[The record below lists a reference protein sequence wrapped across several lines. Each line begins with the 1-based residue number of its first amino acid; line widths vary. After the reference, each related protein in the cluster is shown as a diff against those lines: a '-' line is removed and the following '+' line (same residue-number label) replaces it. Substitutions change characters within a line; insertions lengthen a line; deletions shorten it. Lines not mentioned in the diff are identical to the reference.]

1 MAAHLLRYDGRTAVV
16 TGAGQGLGAAYARL
30 LAERGAQV
38 VVNDI
43 NADLAAS
50 VADEITA
57 AGGIA
62 VADDHSVATAEGGV
76 ALADTARQAFGGV
89 QMVINNAG
97 VNRAAEFGTLN
108 PESGPNL
115 FNEMIALH
123 LMGPCHVLWPLWPD
137 MVAQGYGRVVNVS
150 SGAVWGL
157 RGQTAYAAAKAGV
170 MGLTRSLA
178 REGRRH
184 GVLVNCVLPWAVTG
198 PSPDPLRRRVRRRH
212 RGPHAARQGG
222 PRGGVAG
229 PPGLCGHRRVLHR
242 GRWSY
247 GPPGLGGRCGAHRPG
262 SHPRVVPGPLGS
274 DHGPERIH
282 RPHIHR
288 RPHAP
293 HRHAPLSRGQPTPIV
308 TQSRTKLGRAGGI

>member
-1 MAAHLLRYDGRTAVV
+1 MAALLLRYDGRTAVV

-97 VNRAAEFGTLN
+97 MNRAAEFGTLN
-108 PESGPNL
+108 PESGPDL

-198 PSPDPLRRRVRRRH
+198 PSPDRSDDEFGAVIEAHMRPDKVAPAVVWLAH
-212 RGPHAARQGG
+212 QDCAATGECFTVDGG
-222 PRGGVAG
+222 RMARLGWVAG
-229 PPGLCGHRRVLHR
+229 AGHTDL
-242 GRWSY
+242 
-247 GPPGLGGRCGAHRPG
+247 
-262 SHPRVVPGPLGS
+262 
-274 DHGPERIH
+274 D
-282 RPHIHR
+282 
-288 RPHAP
+288 
-293 HRHAPLSRGQPTPIV
+293 PTPESYRDHWDQIMDLTEFTV
-308 TQSRTKLGRAGGI
+308 PTSTADHMRRTVMPHFPGGNPPQ